1 MAASRRQYCR
11 RRNGNPG
18 VTGERETQ
26 AAVTASSLIESTVE
40 MKPLWIAAVVCGIAA
55 LQAQNPAAAQDSQGT
70 EAAVQAAQYRAGA
83 AYRALQQARHE
94 ARFAEQD
101 YLNAQ
106 EALRTGHHSDTSERA
121 VEAARRALDA
131 AQANVAVARA
141 AYEKEVDA
149 VDRLHNRSVP
159 PK

>member
-1 MAASRRQYCR
+1 MPKALRRQSRRDSG
-11 RRNGNPG
+11 NGRCGSRSNF
-18 VTGERETQ
+18 
-26 AAVTASSLIESTVE
+26 SFLIADVVE
-40 MKPLWIAAVVCGIAA
+40 MKSFRIAVLTCGFAA
-55 LQAQNPAAAQDSQGT
+55 LQALNPAVAQDSQST

-94 ARFAEQD
+94 AKFAEQD

-106 EALRTGHHSDTSERA
+106 EALRTGQNSDTSKRE
-121 VEAARRALDA
+121 VETAKRALDA
-131 AQANVAVARA
+131 AQAKVAAARV

-149 VDRLHNRSVP
+149 VDRLHSRSVS